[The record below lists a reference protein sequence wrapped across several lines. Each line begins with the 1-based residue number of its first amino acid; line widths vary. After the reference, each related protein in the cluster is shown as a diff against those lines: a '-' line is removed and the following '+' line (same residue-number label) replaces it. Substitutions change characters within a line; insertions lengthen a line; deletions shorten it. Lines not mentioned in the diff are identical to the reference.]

1 MERVLVGEFGVDS
14 GQVMIGDPCYINS
27 NWSDK
32 EFQDIRIYRKKH
44 DPKQTLQFGVDFQRY
59 DEMIPGHMGKC
70 MNQLLQE
77 DIYIEVPRPTDNSYS
92 YNGACSTTINNN
104 FGVLSREV
112 ETPNGPFQLGPLAVV
127 SRTGYGDGGYEVY
140 AYMKEGVVHK
150 LEVIFIED

>member
-27 NWSDK
+27 CWSDK
-32 EFQDIRIYRKKH
+32 EFENIRIYRKKH
-44 DPKQTLQFGVDFQRY
+44 DPKQTLQFGVDFERY

-77 DIYIEVPRPTDNSYS
+77 GIYIEVPRPADNSYS
-92 YNGACSTTINNN
+92 YHGACTTTIKDN
-104 FGVLSREV
+104 FGVLSR
-112 ETPNGPFQLGPLAVV
+112 GLAVV
-127 SRTGYGDGGYEVY
+127 SSTGYGDGGYEVY
-140 AYMKEGVVHK
+140 AYMKEGAVHK